1 MVVSI
6 LLSTPVEKRNLLKSL
21 SGCQTQF
28 QRQNP
33 LWVPMYDVEISQLF
47 GICQM
52 RGVKR
57 RLLHQHENP
66 FFSHSPHV
74 STRTSCSSMDLMGV
88 SECTT
93 SNWKKEKVHESWI
106 EKRYNKGKYPLKDFS
121 FSATNKQVTLLSEQ
135 FCLWTRKIRSK
146 RSERDGKKKIEEE
159 KLKEEGE
166 REERERER
174 RERERRRRSKRRTFF
189 LYSPLQLVASR
200 CNTMHCQAFLWQGTW
215 GYLLSVCII

>member
-1 MVVSI
+1 MANRTFFHLSAKFGCPVACQNFLLLATAHDCETGLIGANIENVRHNALSMVVSI

-93 SNWKKEKVHESWI
+93 SN
-106 EKRYNKGKYPLKDFS
+106 
-121 FSATNKQVTLLSEQ
+121 
-135 FCLWTRKIRSK
+135 
-146 RSERDGKKKIEEE
+146 
-159 KLKEEGE
+159 
-166 REERERER
+166 
-174 RERERRRRSKRRTFF
+174 
-189 LYSPLQLVASR
+189 
-200 CNTMHCQAFLWQGTW
+200 
-215 GYLLSVCII
+215 